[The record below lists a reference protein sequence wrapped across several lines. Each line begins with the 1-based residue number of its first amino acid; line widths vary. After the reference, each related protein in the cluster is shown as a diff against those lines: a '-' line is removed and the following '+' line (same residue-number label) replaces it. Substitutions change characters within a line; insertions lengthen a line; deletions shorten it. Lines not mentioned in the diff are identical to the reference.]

1 MIKKFILLFYV
12 LLLTGCA
19 TPKIALEYRPST
31 TQELSGNLAV
41 NTFTYHPKEGV
52 KQDQIPNTALG
63 GGVFLTEPIGE
74 FVTNAV
80 RRELRQSG
88 VSLKNSNC
96 TLSGEI
102 NQILLDDLGFTVNYV
117 SDIRYILYQ
126 KNEKV
131 LLDNSY
137 KVVLEKLTKFVTPEI
152 ILQNINKMFSENIE
166 KMMGDPAFKEALK
179 KECATA

>member
-1 MIKKFILLFYV
+1 MNKWVLIIFIMFLS
-12 LLLTGCA
+12 GCA

-31 TQELSGNLAV
+31 TQELSGQVSV
-41 NTFTYHPKEGV
+41 NTFTYYPKEGV

-63 GGVFLTEPIGE
+63 GGIYLTEPIGE
-74 FVTNAV
+74 FITNAV

-88 VSLKNSNC
+88 ISLKEGNC
-96 TLSGEI
+96 YLSGEI
-102 NQILLDDLGFTVNYV
+102 NQVLLDDLGFTVNYV

-131 LLDNSY
+131 VLDNSY

-166 KMMGDPAFKEALK
+166 KFISDKAFKDALK
-179 KECATA
+179 KECSVV